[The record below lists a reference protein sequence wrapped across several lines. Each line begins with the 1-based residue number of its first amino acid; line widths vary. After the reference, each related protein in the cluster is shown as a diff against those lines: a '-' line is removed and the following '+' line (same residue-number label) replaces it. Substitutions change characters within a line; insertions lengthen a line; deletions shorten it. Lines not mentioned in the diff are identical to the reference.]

1 MKTDRDVRPKLLTG
15 KYCFWR
21 NEKLVKTSHIHCVTR
36 ARIRSYSG
44 PYFSAFGLNT
54 ERYFVSICI
63 QSECGKNNNK
73 KIRIQAHIREC
84 LAVAVSLFQFIIAL
98 LHYCIHYFTE
108 MFQFII
114 AEGFLGKGVLK
125 ICSKFTGEHPWPNA
139 ISDFGM
145 GGLL

>member
-1 MKTDRDVRPKLLTG
+1 M
-15 KYCFWR
+15 
-21 NEKLVKTSHIHCVTR
+21 KTSHIHCVTR

-125 ICSKFTGEHPWPNA
+125 ICSKFTGEHPH
-139 ISDFGM
+139 FGI
-145 GGLL
+145 GVLL